1 MDRRMHSSQVE
12 RSEQGVA
19 LLLTILLLLIVS
31 AIGVSSLN
39 RAGDELQVAST
50 SRRQLTNVAAAEAA
64 LKLVGQQLFNAQAG
78 TGTANAPILVADFA
92 PEMGRNTV
100 VRTGTIG
107 DDGTAKEIQ
116 FIGTAGGES
125 GDLRIGYQPS
135 KRRIYRVNVVA
146 TDPSGG
152 NVQLQAQFSVRGN

>member
-1 MDRRMHSSQVE
+1 MDRPMHHLEIE

-39 RAGDELQVAST
+39 RAGDELQVGSA

-64 LKLVGQQLFNAQAG
+64 LKLVGQQLFQAQAG
-78 TGTANAPILVADFA
+78 TGVANAPILVADFA
-92 PEMGRNTV
+92 PEMGRNTI

-135 KRRIYRVNVVA
+135 KRRIYRVTVVA
-146 TDPSGG
+146 PDPSGG
-152 NVQLQAQFSVRGN
+152 NVHLQAQFSVRGN

>member
-1 MDRRMHSSQVE
+1 MHRRMNHSEIE
-12 RSEQGVA
+12 RSESGVA

-39 RAGDELQVAST
+39 RAGDELQVSSA
-50 SRRQLTNVAAAEAA
+50 SRRQLRNVAAAEAA

-78 TGTANAPILVADFA
+78 SAAASAPILVNNFA
-92 PEMGRNTV
+92 PELGMNTV
-100 VRTGTIG
+100 IRTGTIG
-107 DDGTAKEIQ
+107 DDGTPKQIQ

-125 GDLRIGYQPS
+125 GDLRVGYQPS

>member
-1 MDRRMHSSQVE
+1 MDRRMNSSQVE

-19 LLLTILLLLIVS
+19 LLLIVS

-78 TGTANAPILVADFA
+78 TGAANAPILVDNFA
-92 PEMGRNTV
+92 PEMGLNTV

-146 TDPSGG
+146 PDPSGG
-152 NVQLQAQFSVRGN
+152 TVQLQAQFSVRGN

>member
-1 MDRRMHSSQVE
+1 MQPIKNHSETE
-12 RSEQGVA
+12 RSESGVA

-39 RAGDELQVAST
+39 RAGDELQVASA
-50 SRRQLTNVAAAEAA
+50 SRRQLRNVAAAEAA
-64 LKLVGQQLFNAQAG
+64 LKLVGEQLFQAQG
-78 TGTANAPILVADFA
+78 GSTAASAPILVNNFA
-92 PEMGRNTV
+92 PEMGSNTI

-107 DDGTAKEIQ
+107 DDGTAKEVQ
-116 FIGTAGGES
+116 FIGTASGAN
-125 GDLRIGYQPS
+125 GDLRVGYQPT

>member
-1 MDRRMHSSQVE
+1 MQPSMHPGENE
-12 RSEQGVA
+12 RSERGVA

-39 RAGDELQVAST
+39 RAGDELQVASA
-50 SRRQLTNVAAAEAA
+50 SRRQLRNVAAAEAA
-64 LKLVGQQLFNAQAG
+64 LKLVGQQLFDAQAG
-78 TGTANAPILVADFA
+78 TTAANSPIMVNNFA
-92 PEMGRNTV
+92 PEMGLNTV

-107 DDGTAKEIQ
+107 DDGTAKPIE